1 MGHFSID
8 FTNPKDIKRSM
19 QATWKDIDSKES
31 DSTTSKDAWYEQN
44 DFLAFVV
51 SLNFVHDSD
60 CDCTNEQNVAY
71 LNNLVVEHDNL
82 IKR

>member
-1 MGHFSID
+1 
-8 FTNPKDIKRSM
+8 M

-44 DFLAFVV
+44 
-51 SLNFVHDSD
+51 
-60 CDCTNEQNVAY
+60 VAY

-82 IKR
+82 IKK